1 MKELK
6 YVFYGMIMGMANVVP
21 GISGG
26 TMAVILNF
34 YDRLVSILSLKKE
47 VLKKNIRFLVFLV
60 IGALIGIIGLSNV
73 MQFCLEYYSQET
85 YFGFIGVI
93 FGSIPLLYSHVQSSC
108 NSRKQDWL
116 FFGLT
121 FAMMI
126 AFMFVNGDK
135 TSGTIPF
142 TELTPISFLAL
153 FSAMAVAAF
162 TMIIPGI
169 SGSLLLIIMNMYRN
183 IYGYAIPNL
192 IIPLC
197 IPVLLGAIFGI
208 VAGSRLVS
216 YLMNYHKRPTYF
228 AIMGLMIGSV
238 FQIFPGFSL
247 DWHGLFSVFSFL
259 GMFLI
264 VFWFSKKQMKEKKE
278 R

>member
-1 MKELK
+1 MQELK
-6 YVFYGMIMGMANVVP
+6 YVFYGMVMGMANVVP
-21 GISGG
+21 GVSGG

-34 YDRLVSILSLKKE
+34 YDRLVAILSLKKDI
-47 VLKKNIRFLVFLV
+47 LKKNIKFLVFLI

-73 MQFCLEYYSQET
+73 MQFCLEYYSSET

-93 FGSIPLLYSHVQSSC
+93 FGSVPLLYSHVQQVH
-108 NSRKQDWL
+108 NAKKQDWL
-116 FFGLT
+116 FFAAT
-121 FAMMI
+121 FAVMI
-126 AFMFVNGDK
+126 ILMFANGDK
-135 TSGTIPF
+135 TSGTIHF
-142 TELTPISFLAL
+142 TELTPISFIAL

-183 IYGYAIPNL
+183 IYGYVIPNL

-197 IPVLLGAIFGI
+197 IPVLLGAVFGI

-216 YLMNYHKRPTYF
+216 YLMSHYKRPTYF
-228 AIMGLMIGSV
+228 AILGLMIGSV
-238 FQIFPGFSL
+238 FQIFPGFSFDL
-247 DWHGLFSVFSFL
+247 HGLLSIFSFL

-264 VFWFSKKQMKEKKE
+264 VLWFSKKQINEKKE
-278 R
+278 G

>member
-1 MKELK
+1 MQELK

-21 GISGG
+21 GVSGG

-47 VLKKNIRFLVFLV
+47 ILKKNIKFLIFLV
-60 IGALIGIIGLSNV
+60 IGALIGIIGLSNI
-73 MQFCLEYYSQET
+73 MKLCLTYYSQET

-93 FGSIPLLYSHVQSSC
+93 FGSIPLLYSHIQVVQHAK
-108 NSRKQDWL
+108 KQDWL
-116 FFGLT
+116 FFLVT
-121 FAMMI
+121 FALMI
-126 AFMFVNGDK
+126 ALMFANGDK
-135 TSGTIPF
+135 SGGTIHF
-142 TELTPISFLAL
+142 TELTPISFIAL
-153 FSAMAVAAF
+153 FSAMTIAAF

-197 IPVLLGAIFGI
+197 IPILLGAIFGI

-216 YLMNYHKRPTYF
+216 YLMNNYKRPTYL
-228 AIMGLMIGSV
+228 AILGLMVGSV
-238 FQIFPGFSL
+238 FQIFPGFSFDL
-247 DWHGLFSVFSFL
+247 HGLFSVFSFL

-264 VFWFSKKQMKEKKE
+264 VLWFSKKQIQEVKEK
-278 R
+278 

>member
-1 MKELK
+1 MQEVK
-6 YVFYGMIMGMANVVP
+6 YIFYGMIMGMANVVP
-21 GISGG
+21 GVSGG

-47 VLKKNIRFLVFLV
+47 VIKKNIKFLIFLV

-93 FGSIPLLYSHVQSSC
+93 FGSVPLLYSHIQVVQDTK
-108 NSRKQDWL
+108 KQDW
-116 FFGLT
+116 FFFFLT
-121 FAMMI
+121 FAVMI
-126 AFMFVNGDK
+126 VLMFANGDK
-135 TSGTIPF
+135 TSGTIHF
-142 TELTPISFLAL
+142 TELTPVSFIAL
-153 FSAMAVAAF
+153 FLAMAVAAF

-208 VAGSRLVS
+208 IAGSRLVS
-216 YLMNYHKRPTYF
+216 YLMNHHKRPTYL
-228 AIMGLMIGSV
+228 AILGLMIGSV
-238 FQIFPGFSL
+238 FQIFPGISF
-247 DWHGLFSVFSFL
+247 DWHGLFSVISFL
-259 GMFLI
+259 IMFMI
-264 VFWFSKKQMKEKKE
+264 VLWFSKKQMKEG
-278 R
+278 